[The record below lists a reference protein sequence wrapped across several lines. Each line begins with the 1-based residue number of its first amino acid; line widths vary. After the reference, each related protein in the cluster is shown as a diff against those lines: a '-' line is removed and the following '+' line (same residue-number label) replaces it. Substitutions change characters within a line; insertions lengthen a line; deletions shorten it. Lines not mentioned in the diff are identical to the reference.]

1 MAAETRDRPLALITG
16 ASGGIGEAFAHLLA
30 VEAYSLV
37 LVARLNGELN
47 RVAGVVTSRYDV
59 PVTAIDADL
68 SMPDA
73 PASLK
78 ETLDNRRMSPDVVI
92 NNAGWGL
99 NLGVLDATI
108 ADQLNMIDLN
118 VRALTELT
126 LRFLPAIKERGRGGV
141 LNIGSMAAFMPGPHM
156 AVYHATKSY
165 VVSFTEAVARELKDT
180 GVTITT
186 YCPGPVATGFQRRA
200 GMTESRLVRVI
211 KPISAEVCAKA
222 GWEAFKKGEVI
233 AFPRGVDAVGAFFSR
248 VLPRRMT
255 FAGLEFF
262 HTPVRR

>member
-30 VEAYSLV
+30 AEAYSLV
-37 LVARLNGELN
+37 LVARRNGELN

-126 LRFLPAIKERGRGGV
+126 LRF
-141 LNIGSMAAFMPGPHM
+141 
-156 AVYHATKSY
+156 
-165 VVSFTEAVARELKDT
+165 
-180 GVTITT
+180 
-186 YCPGPVATGFQRRA
+186 
-200 GMTESRLVRVI
+200 
-211 KPISAEVCAKA
+211 
-222 GWEAFKKGEVI
+222 
-233 AFPRGVDAVGAFFSR
+233 
-248 VLPRRMT
+248 
-255 FAGLEFF
+255 
-262 HTPVRR
+262 